1 MKKVIALLLAVLML
15 TAVFAGC
22 AAKDAETQ
30 QPAPT
35 DEQTP
40 DAQPTPSEE
49 TPDAPETEEPFE
61 ISMLVVQQ
69 AGAPLSEDM
78 EVIQELQKRTNTKLT
93 ITSVAEDDMPQQIQ
107 SMILANQLPD
117 LIEYRGTEANSL
129 LESGTLLYLNDYVNA
144 ENTPNLWKFMEENPD
159 YSRDIHDDN
168 GNIAYIAQA
177 TTRKWRCDWIINN
190 TFLQELGMDM
200 PNDIDSMYAY
210 LKAVKEKYPD
220 ATPLGV
226 GPWAGGR
233 NAVIQPVMYM
243 FNVTNEFW
251 QYEDGVYEYGPY
263 ERQDAYKQALEFL
276 NKLYNEGLIDPEFWS
291 ISAED
296 TNAKISNNQVGLI
309 YGWDDGYG
317 QWGVDGTWGID
328 MVPCDPLAG
337 PDGFAYIRPQPRK
350 AQQFQYVTS
359 SCKDPARLLQFVDY
373 CFSDEGVELLN
384 WGIEGDHWE
393 MKDGE
398 RVYTDKIMKN
408 ENGYVIGRYA
418 CGLAHPRL
426 ATVIDG
432 DAELLLNGKETA
444 KHVENMSLDYVK
456 VFASIPSLTATPEE
470 EEEYNLIFNDVN
482 DAVKEAEAQLITGAP
497 EDFEAGF
504 EALAQRLE
512 DLNCERACEIR
523 QAIYQRWLAR

>member
-233 NAVIQPVMYM
+233 NAVIQPVM
-243 FNVTNEFW
+243 
-251 QYEDGVYEYGPY
+251 
-263 ERQDAYKQALEFL
+263 
-276 NKLYNEGLIDPEFWS
+276 
-291 ISAED
+291 
-296 TNAKISNNQVGLI
+296 
-309 YGWDDGYG
+309 
-317 QWGVDGTWGID
+317 
-328 MVPCDPLAG
+328 
-337 PDGFAYIRPQPRK
+337 
-350 AQQFQYVTS
+350 
-359 SCKDPARLLQFVDY
+359 
-373 CFSDEGVELLN
+373 
-384 WGIEGDHWE
+384 
-393 MKDGE
+393 
-398 RVYTDKIMKN
+398 
-408 ENGYVIGRYA
+408 
-418 CGLAHPRL
+418 
-426 ATVIDG
+426 
-432 DAELLLNGKETA
+432 
-444 KHVENMSLDYVK
+444 
-456 VFASIPSLTATPEE
+456 
-470 EEEYNLIFNDVN
+470 
-482 DAVKEAEAQLITGAP
+482 
-497 EDFEAGF
+497 
-504 EALAQRLE
+504 
-512 DLNCERACEIR
+512 
-523 QAIYQRWLAR
+523 